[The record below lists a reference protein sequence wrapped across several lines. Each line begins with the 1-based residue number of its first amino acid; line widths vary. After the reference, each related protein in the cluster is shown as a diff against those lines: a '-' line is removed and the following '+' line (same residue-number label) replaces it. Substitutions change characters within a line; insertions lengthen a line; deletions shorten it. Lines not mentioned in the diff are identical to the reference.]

1 MRTAYP
7 FPDDR
12 AGGATDR
19 AVSPVVGVALLIAIT
34 VVLAATIGAAVMSL
48 GVGGAGVPEATLSF
62 TADETAEEIVLIHE
76 GGDPLDADEIVILD
90 QDGNVVGEL
99 ERDMTAGER
108 LVIVDDDD
116 YDVEEVRVVW
126 EDPDTDNAQ
135 ILANFRP

>member
-12 AGGATDR
+12 AGGMTDR

-34 VVLAATIGAAVMSL
+34 VVLAATIGAAVMTL
-48 GVGGAGVPEATLSF
+48 GVGGAGVPEVTLSF
-62 TADETAEEIVLIHE
+62 TVNENDEIVLIHE
-76 GGDPLDADEIVILD
+76 GGEPLDPDHIVILD
-90 QDGNVVGEL
+90 QDGDGVGEL
-99 ERDMTAGER
+99 EDELTAGER
-108 LVIVDDDD
+108 IVV
-116 YDVEEVRVVW
+116 VEEDLEGIEQIRVVW

>member
-62 TADETAEEIVLIHE
+62 TVNEDDEVVLIHE
-76 GGDPLDADEIVILD
+76 GGEPLDPEHIVILD
-90 QDGNVVGEL
+90 QNGDEL
-99 ERDMTAGER
+99 DPGLVEEFTGGER
-108 LVIVDDDD
+108 VVIVEEDLE
-116 YDVEEVRVVW
+116 DVEEVQVVW

>member
-62 TADETAEEIVLIHE
+62 TVNENNQVVLIHE
-76 GGDPLDADEIVILD
+76 GGEPLDPEHIVILD
-90 QDGNVVGEL
+90 QDGNGVNPGLDEEL
-99 ERDMTAGER
+99 TAGER
-108 LVIVDDDD
+108 VPIVDDQE
-116 YDVEEVRVVW
+116 DVEEVQVVW